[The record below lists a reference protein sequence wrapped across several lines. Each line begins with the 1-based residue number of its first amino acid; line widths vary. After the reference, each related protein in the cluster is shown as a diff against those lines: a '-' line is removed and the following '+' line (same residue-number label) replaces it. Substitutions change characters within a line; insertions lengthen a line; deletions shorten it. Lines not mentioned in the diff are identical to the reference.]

1 LEIDELS
8 GIAGVITSVG
18 GSARDFEAYVQG
30 PARPEHDRI
39 VDEAQALGVFGVP
52 TMVFNDEL
60 FWGGDR
66 IDLLIERIKHSES
79 LATALGS
86 RHRK

>member
-1 LEIDELS
+1 M
-8 GIAGVITSVG
+8 IASIG
-18 GSARDFEAYVQG
+18 GSAEDFEAYVQG
-30 PARPEHDRI
+30 PARAEHDRI
-39 VDEAQALGVFGVP
+39 IDEAEALGVFGVP

-66 IDLLIERIKHSES
+66 IDLLVERIKNPES
-79 LATALGS
+79 IATALGS